1 MLGSIA
7 GARGLAD
14 DEADRERR
22 VGNASQKPEGT
33 VVQTFLVD

>member
-14 DEADRERR
+14 DEADVAHRA
-22 VGNASQKPEGT
+22 GSASQKPEGT
-33 VVQTFLVD
+33 VVQTCLVD